1 MIFVIVNKNIKIK
14 MSKII
19 FVNDPAATEG
29 GALTILK
36 QFLDSIELY
45 SDKDY
50 LYYVFCSIPELKVF
64 ENEQIRIINDIKAK
78 KWLERIKWDLWGLK
92 KWSKKNNIKADLII
106 SFQNTGVKYFK
117 ETPQIIYFH
126 QSLSVYDEYHWH
138 FFNKEERIYWFYQ
151 KIYPL
156 LIKFS
161 LPSNFY
167 IITQTETI
175 KKKLQ
180 QELKINENR
189 IVVIAPNFNNI
200 DIDINSIPS
209 IDFNDKKFHIFY
221 PASTVLYKN
230 HEVIIKALKYI
241 KDNSP
246 DVFKNLQV
254 HFTFDNSTARN
265 LKLIRLMNDLKIK
278 NAIKLE
284 GKLPYD
290 KVLSFYKSCDLV
302 VFPSYLESFP
312 LPLIET
318 ALFGLPILVSDLE
331 FSWEIIANYEG
342 AQFIDYR
349 NEKEWA
355 QKIIEAYYQKK
366 RFPSYLPSFNTNWQ
380 TFFELI
386 NKLLIKNY
394 I

>member
-1 MIFVIVNKNIKIK
+1 

-19 FVNDPAATEG
+19 FVNDTAATEG

-36 QFLDSIELY
+36 QFLDSIKLY
-45 SDKDY
+45 SIKDY
-50 LYYVFCSIPELKVF
+50 LYYVFCSVPELKVY
-64 ENEQIRIINDIKAK
+64 ENEQIKIVNDIKAK

-92 KWSKKNNIKADLII
+92 NWSKKNNIKANLII
-106 SFQNTGVKYFK
+106 SLQNTGYRYFK
-117 ETPQIIYFH
+117 NTKQLIYINQALPFF
-126 QSLSVYDEYHWH
+126 QDKKWNILKRDER
-138 FFNKEERIYWFYQ
+138 NPWFYQ
-151 KIYPL
+151 NIYKKI
-156 LIKFS
+156 IKYS
-161 LPSNFY
+161 LNKDS
-167 IITQTETI
+167 IIIVQTETMKEKVI
-175 KKKLQ
+175 NVFHWNPN
-180 QELKINENR
+180 KIF
-189 IVVIAPNFNNI
+189 VIRPNCTNI
-200 DIDINSIPS
+200 NINQVSK

-241 KDNSP
+241 KDNIP

-265 LKLIRLMNDLKIK
+265 LKLIQLMNDLKVN

-302 VFPSYLESFP
+302 IFPSYLESFP

-318 ALFGLPILVSDLE
+318 ALFGLPLLASDLE
-331 FSWEIIANYEG
+331 FSREIIGNYEG
-342 AQFIDYR
+342 AQFIDYQ

-355 QKIIEAYYQKK
+355 EKIIEAYHQKK
-366 RFPSYLPSFNTNWQ
+366 RFSPYFPSFNTNWQ

>member
-1 MIFVIVNKNIKIK
+1 

-64 ENEQIRIINDIKAK
+64 ENEQIKIINDIKAK
-78 KWLERIKWDLWGLK
+78 KWIERIQWDFGGLK

-106 SFQNTGVKYFK
+106 SFQNIGVKYFR

-126 QSLSVYDEYHWH
+126 QALSVYDEYHWNL
-138 FFNKEERIYWFYQ
+138 FNKEERIYWFYQ

-167 IITQTETI
+167 IIAQTETI

-180 QELKINENR
+180 QKFKINKER
-189 IVVIAPNFNNI
+189 ILIISPDFNN
-200 DIDINSIPS
+200 IDINSIPS
-209 IDFNDKKFHIFY
+209 INFNDNKFHIFY
-221 PASTVLYKN
+221 PAATYLYKN

-241 KDNSP
+241 KDNNL
-246 DVFKNLQV
+246 DVFNNLLV
-254 HFTFDNSTARN
+254 HFTFDNSTLRN
-265 LKLIRLMNDLKIK
+265 RELIKLINDLKV
-278 NAIKLE
+278 NDAIKLE
-284 GKLPYD
+284 GKLSYD
-290 KVLSFYKSCDLV
+290 KTLMLYKSCDLV
-302 VFPSYLESFP
+302 AFPSYLESFP

-318 ALFGLPILVSDLE
+318 ALFGLPLLASDLG
-331 FSWEIIANYEG
+331 FSREIIGNYEG

-349 NEKEWA
+349 DEKEWA
-355 QKIIEAYYQKK
+355 EKIIEAYHQKK
-366 RFPSYLPSFNTNWQ
+366 RFSSYLPSFNTNWQ

-386 NKLLIKNY
+386 NKILIVEKK
-394 I
+394 